1 MTRWVVL
8 LRSNHATANGPPSGL
23 PSSGDWRLITCAVL
37 AVVFWLPTSAS
48 LAQTKPAMQHRQRS
62 IDGFIAEASLRFA
75 IPERWITAVI
85 EQESGGDPAVVSI
98 KGARG
103 LMQLMPGT
111 WDGLRSR
118 HHLGRDPFDPRANIL
133 AGTAYLR
140 AMLDHYGTVVGMLA
154 AYNAGPTR
162 VDELRS
168 GGRPLPLETR
178 SYVTLV
184 LERIG
189 SSVERTRDGF
199 DPPDPTA
206 APVFVRSFASTAA
219 SMLQDKRSHSAVR
232 APGRDVPE
240 GRSDDGART
249 ITARPRHG
257 ATAPETSHG
266 PRRDDTSTGGHTR
279 AAPTS
284 DGLFVRR
291 SGSEGRR

>member
-85 EQESGGDPAVVSI
+85 EQESGGDPAVVSL

-118 HHLGRDPFDPRANIL
+118 HHLGRDPFDPHDNIL
-133 AGTAYLR
+133 AGTANLR
-140 AMLDHYGTVVGMLA
+140 AMLDQYGTVAGMLA
-154 AYNAGPTR
+154 AYNAGPSR
-162 VDELRS
+162 VDDLLRH
-168 GGRPLPLETR
+168 GRPLPSETR
-178 SYVTLV
+178 AYVALV
-184 LERIG
+184 LQRIS
-189 SSVERTRDGF
+189 SSVARETDGF
-199 DPPDPTA
+199 DPHDPKA
-206 APVFVRSFASTAA
+206 APVFVPSFPFEATPG
-219 SMLQDKRSHSAVR
+219 LPTKRSEAAARS
-232 APGRDVPE
+232 PGMDVGE
-240 GRSDDGART
+240 ASDVGART
-249 ITARPRHG
+249 VTARSRSG
-257 ATAPETSHG
+257 ATAPNTAQG
-266 PRRDDTSTGGHTR
+266 PRKDDTPTGGHTR